1 MTERQE
7 MQADIVVA
15 GFGPAAAGFL
25 TTLGPALA
33 QTKEDGTPLY
43 ESKVMPGCPLQVMC
57 YERADDPGFGVSGIV
72 TKAAAIR
79 RSFPGVDLTQE
90 IPNCAAVGEEQTAY
104 LFDHLGA
111 SKRTPLTRLCD
122 FGFKLGGLFM
132 RGGKWHA
139 RELPFTPPFMDK
151 HGGLV
156 LSMGSF
162 MTWASQKVME
172 AGLMVMPGTPVA
184 EPLFAGDAVVGVR
197 LADQGVEK
205 DGTPMEGAFMPG
217 MDVKAALTVV
227 ADGPVG
233 AVGRALDAKFGLP
246 KGHHRYDWGVGM
258 KAVVQLPETPKP
270 GSSARS

>member
-79 RSFPGVDLTQE
+79 RSFPGVALTQE

-132 RGGKWHA
+132 RGG
-139 RELPFTPPFMDK
+139 
-151 HGGLV
+151 
-156 LSMGSF
+156 
-162 MTWASQKVME
+162 
-172 AGLMVMPGTPVA
+172 
-184 EPLFAGDAVVGVR
+184 
-197 LADQGVEK
+197 
-205 DGTPMEGAFMPG
+205 
-217 MDVKAALTVV
+217 
-227 ADGPVG
+227 
-233 AVGRALDAKFGLP
+233 
-246 KGHHRYDWGVGM
+246 
-258 KAVVQLPETPKP
+258 
-270 GSSARS
+270 